1 MKSLLALFALSLG
14 IASLAAAAADEG
26 LTPVVHAQLVARNS
40 ATLSSELGA
49 KIRHLQVIEGATFK
63 KGDVL
68 ILLDD
73 ALPQSQ
79 LDRAQAVLGA
89 ARRAYATNERLHKLN
104 SVGQIEL
111 DQSESEVAKAEA
123 DVAYAKAM
131 LAKCQIVAPFS
142 GRVAEIR
149 IHEEEYMQPGQAMID
164 LIDDATPEVDFIAP
178 SKWLAWLRNGCA
190 VKVTIEENGRV
201 YAARVERIGARVD
214 PVSQSVKVVAALDQP
229 APELVAGMSG
239 AIGIK
244 SPE

>member
-1 MKSLLALFALSLG
+1 MKPVLAAVFSLSL
-14 IASLAAAAADEG
+14 ASAALAASGEA
-26 LTPVVHAQLVARNS
+26 TSPIVHAQLVARNS

-49 KIRHLQVIEGATFK
+49 KVRRLQVIEGATFK

-79 LDRAQAVLGA
+79 LDRAEAILAA
-89 ARRAYATNERLHKLN
+89 ARRAYTTNERLRKLN

-142 GRVAEIR
+142 GRVAEVR
-149 IHEEEYMQPGQAMID
+149 IHEEEYMQPGQAMIE

-178 SKWLAWLRNGCA
+178 SKWLAWLRTGCA
-190 VKVTIEENGRV
+190 VNVAIEENGRS

-214 PVSQSVKVVAALDQP
+214 PVSQSVKVVAAFDQP